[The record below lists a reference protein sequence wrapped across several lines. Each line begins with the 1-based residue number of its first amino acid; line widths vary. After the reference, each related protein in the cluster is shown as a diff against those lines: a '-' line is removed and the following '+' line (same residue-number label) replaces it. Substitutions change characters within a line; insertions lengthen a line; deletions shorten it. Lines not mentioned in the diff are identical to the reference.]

1 MELAEHDDLRNEG
14 WDGICGGSGLKKNK
28 RHGIW
33 APPESADDEDLRR
46 SATVNTGRSTERERD
61 RGLVQEDGE
70 LTRVNS
76 TNVLDEG
83 LRIGEIGRRM
93 NSKVRLVEIGVYQK

>member
-1 MELAEHDDLRNEG
+1 MKVWKYPGAY
-14 WDGICGGSGLKKNK
+14 
-28 RHGIW
+28 
-33 APPESADDEDLRR
+33 A
-46 SATVNTGRSTERERD
+46 
-61 RGLVQEDGE
+61 QEIVGQKDI

-93 NSKVRLVEIGVYQK
+93 NSKVKSVKQGGYESERGCRTWLAFNLSHTIPSWPLYIGGQVLRIGWDPIQITISAYDMNSYFD